1 MSNFDDIFSGQNGN
15 SRWSDQPF
23 DKEAWASKKQEER
36 KELYALADSTAAEI
50 SGDGEKYQKYLD
62 VQSRFSRYTP
72 TNALLILAQMP
83 EATQLKDFNGWKEA
97 GASAQRKPK
106 SVKILEPGKEYDRE
120 DGTRGTSFEVKRVYD
135 ASQTRGRV
143 RSAPAVKLDDR
154 VLLKAL
160 IHRTPVPIQTVDSLP
175 NNMGALYDHNQ
186 QVIFV
191 CRGMGAEDIFR
202 SVSKELA
209 HAEIAGMSENYN
221 RNDAA
226 FKAYS
231 ASYLLCKR
239 YGVDVSDYNF
249 SRLPTSF
256 RESNPQQVRE
266 TLTEIRDTAN
276 QISTRMYRALEQN
289 RAPKAKEQER

>member
-23 DKEAWASKKQEER
+23 DKEAWAAKKQEER

-97 GASAQRKPK
+97 GASVQRKPK

-160 IHRTPVPIQTVDSLP
+160 IHRTPVPIQTADSLP

>member
-23 DKEAWASKKQEER
+23 DKEAWAAKKQEER

-97 GASAQRKPK
+97 GASVQRKPK

-160 IHRTPVPIQTVDSLP
+160 SHRTPVPIQTVDSLP

>member
-23 DKEAWASKKQEER
+23 DKEAWAAKKQEER

-83 EATQLKDFNGWKEA
+83 EATQLKDFNVWKEA
-97 GASAQRKPK
+97 GASVQRKPK

>member
-1 MSNFDDIFSGQNGN
+1 MSSFDDLFGGKFGKE
-15 SRWSDQPF
+15 DAAF
-23 DKEAWASKKQEER
+23 DKEAWAAKKQEKR
-36 KELYALADSTAAEI
+36 NELYSLADQTAAEI
-50 SGDGEKYQKYLD
+50 SKDGDKFKQFLD
-62 VQSRFSRYTP
+62 VQSRFDRYSS

-83 EATQLKDFNGWKEA
+83 EATQLKDFDGWKDA
-97 GASAQRKPK
+97 GVSVQRKPR
-106 SVKILEPGKEYDRE
+106 SVKILEPGKEYTRE
-120 DGTRGTSFEVKRVYD
+120 DGTRGTSFEVKWVYD
-135 ASQTRGRV
+135 VSQTRGRL
-143 RSAPAVKLDDR
+143 RSSPNKKPDDR
-154 VLLKAL
+154 TLLKAL
-160 IHRTPVPIQTVDSLP
+160 INRSPVPIQTVDSLP
-175 NNMGALYDHNQ
+175 NNMGALYDHDQ

-209 HAEIAGMSENYN
+209 HAEIAGMREDYN

-226 FKAYS
+226 FQAYS

-249 SRLPTSF
+249 SRLPASF
-256 RESNPQQVRE
+256 RECSPQQVRE

-289 RAPKAKEQER
+289 RTPKAKEQER

>member
-1 MSNFDDIFSGQNGN
+1 MSSFDDLFGGKFGKE
-15 SRWSDQPF
+15 DAAF
-23 DKEAWASKKQEER
+23 DKEAWAAKKQEKR
-36 KELYALADSTAAEI
+36 NELYSLADQTAAEI
-50 SGDGEKYQKYLD
+50 SKDGDKFKQFLD
-62 VQSRFSRYTP
+62 VQSRFDRYSS

-83 EATQLKDFNGWKEA
+83 EATQLKDFDGWKDA
-97 GASAQRKPK
+97 GVSVQRKPR
-106 SVKILEPGKEYDRE
+106 SVKILEPGKEYTRE
-120 DGTRGTSFEVKRVYD
+120 DGTRGTFFEVKRVYD
-135 ASQTRGRV
+135 VSQTRGRL
-143 RSAPAVKLDDR
+143 RSSPNKKPDDR
-154 VLLKAL
+154 TLLKAL
-160 IHRTPVPIQTVDSLP
+160 INRSPVPIQTVDSLP
-175 NNMGALYDHNQ
+175 NNMGALYDHDQ

-209 HAEIAGMSENYN
+209 HAEIAGMREDYN

-226 FKAYS
+226 FQAYS

-249 SRLPTSF
+249 SRLPASF
-256 RESNPQQVRE
+256 RECSPQQVRE

-289 RAPKAKEQER
+289 RTPKAKEQER

>member
-23 DKEAWASKKQEER
+23 DKEAWAAKKQEER

-186 QVIFV
+186 QVMFV

>member
-1 MSNFDDIFSGQNGN
+1 MSNFDDIFSGQSSN

-23 DKEAWASKKQEER
+23 DKEAWAAKKQEER

-50 SGDGEKYQKYLD
+50 SGDGEKYQKFLD

-83 EATQLKDFNGWKEA
+83 EATQLKDFDGWKEA
-97 GASAQRKPK
+97 GVSIQRKPR
-106 SVKILEPGKEYDRE
+106 SVKILEPGREYDRD
-120 DGTRGTSFEVKRVYD
+120 DGTRGTSFEVKRDYD
-135 ASQTRGRV
+135 VSQTRGRV
-143 RSAPAVKLDDR
+143 RSTPAVKLDDR

-175 NNMGALYDHNQ
+175 NNMGALYDHKQ
-186 QVIFV
+186 QVLFV

-209 HAEIAGMSENYN
+209 HAELAGTRQDYN
-221 RNDAA
+221 RSDAA
-226 FKAYS
+226 FAAYS

-239 YGVDVSDYNF
+239 YRVDVSDYNF

-276 QISTRMYRALEQN
+276 QIATRMYRALEQN
-289 RAPKAKEQER
+289 RTPKSKEQER

>member
-1 MSNFDDIFSGQNGN
+1 MSTFDDIFSGQNGN

-23 DKEAWASKKQEER
+23 DKEAWAAKKQEER

-97 GASAQRKPK
+97 GASVQRKPK

>member
-23 DKEAWASKKQEER
+23 DKEAWAAKKQEER

-97 GASAQRKPK
+97 GASVQRKPK

-231 ASYLLCKR
+231 ASYILCKR

>member
-1 MSNFDDIFSGQNGN
+1 MSSFDDLFGGKFGKE
-15 SRWSDQPF
+15 DAAF
-23 DKEAWASKKQEER
+23 DKEAWAAKKQEKR
-36 KELYALADSTAAEI
+36 NELYSLADQTAAEI
-50 SGDGEKYQKYLD
+50 SKDGDKFKQFLD
-62 VQSRFSRYTP
+62 VQSRFDRYSS

-83 EATQLKDFNGWKEA
+83 EATQLKDFDGWKDA
-97 GASAQRKPK
+97 GVSVQRKPR
-106 SVKILEPGKEYDRE
+106 SVKILEPGKEYTRE

-135 ASQTRGRV
+135 VSQTRGRL
-143 RSAPAVKLDDR
+143 RSSPNKKPDDR
-154 VLLKAL
+154 TLLKAL
-160 IHRTPVPIQTVDSLP
+160 INRSPVPIQTVDSLP
-175 NNMGALYDHNQ
+175 NNMGALYDHDQ

-209 HAEIAGMSENYN
+209 HAEIAGMREDYN

-226 FKAYS
+226 FQAYS

-249 SRLPTSF
+249 SRLPASL

-289 RAPKAKEQER
+289 RNPKAKEQER

>member
-23 DKEAWASKKQEER
+23 DKEAWAAKKQEER

-97 GASAQRKPK
+97 GASAHRKPK
-106 SVKILEPGKEYDRE
+106 SVKILEPGKEYERE

>member
-1 MSNFDDIFSGQNGN
+1 MSNFDDIFSSQGGN
-15 SRWSDQPF
+15 SRWNDHPF
-23 DKEAWASKKQEER
+23 DKEAWAAKKQEER
-36 KELYALADSTAAEI
+36 KELYALADSTATEI
-50 SGDGEKYQKYLD
+50 SKDGDKYRQYLD
-62 VQSRFSRYTP
+62 VQARFNRYTP

-83 EATQLKDFNGWKEA
+83 EATQLKDFDGWKEA
-97 GASAQRKPK
+97 GVSVQRKPK
-106 SVKILEPGKEYDRE
+106 SVKMLEPGKEYDRE
-120 DGTRGTSFEVKRVYD
+120 DGTRGTSFEVKRVFD
-135 ASQTRGRV
+135 VRGRV

-175 NNMGALYDHNQ
+175 NNTGAMYDHNQ
-186 QVIFV
+186 KVIFV

-209 HAEIAGMSENYN
+209 HAELAGIRQNYS
-221 RNDAA
+221 RSDAA
-226 FKAYS
+226 FAAYS

-249 SRLPTSF
+249 SRLPASF
-256 RESNPQQVRE
+256 RESSPQQVRE

-276 QISTRMYRALEQN
+276 QIATRMYRALEQN
-289 RAPKAKEQER
+289 RAPKSKEQEW

>member
-23 DKEAWASKKQEER
+23 DKEAWAAKKQEER

-97 GASAQRKPK
+97 GASVQRKPK

-160 IHRTPVPIQTVDSLP
+160 IHRTPVPIQTVGSLP

>member
-23 DKEAWASKKQEER
+23 DKEAWAAKKQEER

-97 GASAQRKPK
+97 GASVQRKPK

-120 DGTRGTSFEVKRVYD
+120 DGTRGISFEVKRVYD

-154 VLLKAL
+154 MLLKAL

>member
-23 DKEAWASKKQEER
+23 DKEAWAAKKQEER

-97 GASAQRKPK
+97 GASVQRKPK

-154 VLLKAL
+154 MLLKAL

>member
-23 DKEAWASKKQEER
+23 DKEAWAAKKQEER

>member
-23 DKEAWASKKQEER
+23 DKEAWAAKKQEER

-50 SGDGEKYQKYLD
+50 SGDGEKYQKYLE

-97 GASAQRKPK
+97 GASVQRKPK

>member
-23 DKEAWASKKQEER
+23 DKEAWAAKKQEER

-97 GASAQRKPK
+97 GASVQRKPK

-160 IHRTPVPIQTVDSLP
+160 IHRPPVPIQTVDSLP

>member
-23 DKEAWASKKQEER
+23 DKEAWAAKKQEER

-83 EATQLKDFNGWKEA
+83 DATQIKDFNGWKEA
-97 GASAQRKPK
+97 GASVQRKPK